1 MKGVKMKI
9 KYLKSL
15 SLALGVLVMTTS
27 FVGCGKKEDMVT
39 INFLNWGENI
49 AEGLIDEFESKYNI
63 KVNEVFVDDNE
74 AMYQELISGKTQY
87 DVAVPGDYLV
97 ERLIDEGRLEP
108 LDKDKIPNMVQLS
121 EDNLN
126 KSFDPGNVY
135 SLPYMNGTIGIVYNK
150 DIIKDE
156 VDSWKDMWNPNYRDE
171 IFVLDSQRD
180 AIGMALKMLGY
191 SINSTDPKEL
201 EEAKEALIK
210 QKELGTI
217 YGADNVKDLMIS
229 GERTIAMI
237 WSGEGLN
244 LSDEYDYLEYIVP
257 KEGANFWIDSLVIPN
272 GTENKEAAETF
283 INFLC
288 DKDSAYRI
296 AEEIGYTTPNK
307 EAMAMQAEGVRNNKG
322 AYMPEDVMEKCE
334 GYKYLTKDELKLYD
348 DIWMEV
354 KN

>member
-1 MKGVKMKI
+1 MKGVKMKR
-9 KYLKSL
+9 KFLKSL

-307 EAMAMQAEGVRNNKG
+307 EAMAMQAEDVRNNKG